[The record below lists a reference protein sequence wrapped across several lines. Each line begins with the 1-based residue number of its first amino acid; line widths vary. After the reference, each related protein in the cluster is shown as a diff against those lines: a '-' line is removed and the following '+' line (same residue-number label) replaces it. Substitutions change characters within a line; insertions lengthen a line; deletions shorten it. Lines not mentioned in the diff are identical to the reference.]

1 MIISSEVDKIEVE
14 PRNWVLAEELIRRLG
29 YTVEDTA
36 QEITVSNLKKATTV
50 LDVWGV
56 PWKWI

>member
-1 MIISSEVDKIEVE
+1 MIISSEADKIEVE

-29 YTVEDTA
+29 YTLDDTA
-36 QEITVSNLKKATTV
+36 QEMHVTNLKKATTV